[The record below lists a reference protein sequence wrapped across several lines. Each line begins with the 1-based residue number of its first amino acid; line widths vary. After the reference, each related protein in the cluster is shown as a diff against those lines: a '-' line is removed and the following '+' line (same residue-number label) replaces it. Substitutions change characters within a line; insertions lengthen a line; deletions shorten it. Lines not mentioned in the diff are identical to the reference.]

1 MARRAVT
8 GGATPAA
15 ERGARALPDAQILKR
30 IAALR
35 PALSPA
41 EARVAEAVL
50 AAPAWV
56 LENTLS
62 AVAARA
68 RVSEPT
74 VIRFCRSLGLDGYQ
88 TFRLRLAR
96 SLGSGGAFLHRDI
109 SRGDSAADLAAK
121 IFERAARTL
130 RDVSGQ
136 LAPGRLEAAISLLA
150 AARRIEFY
158 GLGSSGIV
166 AADARHKFFR
176 LGLQAAA
183 YSDAHVH
190 GMAAT
195 MLAPGDVAV
204 AISSTGRTI
213 DLIASVELAREAG
226 ADVIAI
232 APPGSP
238 LAQRCSLPLEIAVD
252 EDTDVY
258 TPMTTR
264 LAQLTLIDVLSIGVA
279 LRLGPEL
286 AARLERARDSL
297 RGKRLNEAE

>member
-1 MARRAVT
+1 VTADAPRSPVPVRA
-8 GGATPAA
+8 
-15 ERGARALPDAQILKR
+15 DAQDAELLRR
-30 IAALR
+30 IASLR
-35 PALSPA
+35 ESLSPA
-41 EARVAEAVL
+41 EARVADAVL

-56 LENTLS
+56 LQSTLS

-68 RVSEPT
+68 EVSDPT
-74 VIRFCRSLGLDGYQ
+74 VIRFCRSLGLDGFQ
-88 TFRLRLAR
+88 TFRLRLAH
-96 SLGSGGAFLHRDI
+96 SLGSGASFLHRDI
-109 SRGDSAADLAAK
+109 HRGDSAADLAAK
-121 IFERAARTL
+121 VFERAARTL

-136 LAPGRLEAAISLLA
+136 LAADRIDAAIALLS

-176 LGLQAAA
+176 LGLQAVA

-190 GMAAT
+190 GLAAT
-195 MLAPGDVAV
+195 MLAPGDVVV

-213 DLIASVELAREAG
+213 DLISSVELAREAG

-238 LAQRCSLPLEIAVD
+238 LAQRCNVALEIAVD

-297 RGKRLNEAE
+297 RGKRLGEAE

>member
-1 MARRAVT
+1 M
-8 GGATPAA
+8 
-15 ERGARALPDAQILKR
+15 R
-30 IAALR
+30 ISALR
-35 PALSPA
+35 ASLSPA
-41 EARVAEAVL
+41 EARVADAVL

-56 LENTLS
+56 LQSTLS

-68 RVSEPT
+68 EVSDPT

-88 TFRLRLAR
+88 TFRLRLAH
-96 SLGSGGAFLHRDI
+96 SLGSGAAFLHRGID
-109 SRGDSAADLAAK
+109 RNDSGADLAAK
-121 IFERAARTL
+121 VFERAARTL
-130 RDVSGQ
+130 RDVAGQ
-136 LAPGRLEAAISLLA
+136 LDANRLDAAIGLLA

-176 LGLQAAA
+176 LGLQAAS

-195 MLAPGDVAV
+195 MLGADDVVV

-213 DLIASVELAREAG
+213 DLISSVELAREAG
-226 ADVIAI
+226 AAVIAI

-238 LAQRCSLPLEIAVD
+238 LAQHCTVPLEIAVD

-264 LAQLTLIDVLSIGVA
+264 LAQLTLIDALSIGVA

-297 RGKRLNEAE
+297 RDKRLSEAE

>member
-1 MARRAVT
+1 MSAGRAS
-8 GGATPAA
+8 APAGRTAVGDA
-15 ERGARALPDAQILKR
+15 EILKR

-35 PALSPA
+35 SSLSPA
-41 EARVAEAVL
+41 EMRVAETVL

-56 LENTLS
+56 LQNTLS
-62 AVAARA
+62 AVAGRA
-68 RVSEPT
+68 GVSDPT

-88 TFRLRLAR
+88 TFRLRLAH
-96 SLGSGGAFLHRDI
+96 SLGSGAAFLHRDI
-109 SRGDSAADLAAK
+109 DRRDSAADLAAK
-121 IFERAARTL
+121 VFARAARTL
-130 RDVSGQ
+130 HDVGGQ
-136 LAPGRLEAAISLLA
+136 LAPARLEEAIRLLA
-150 AARRIEFY
+150 TERRIECY

-176 LGLQAAA
+176 LGLQAVS

-190 GMAAT
+190 GLAAT
-195 MLAPGDVAV
+195 MLARGDVVV

-238 LAQRCSLPLEIAVD
+238 LAQRCSVPLEIAVD
-252 EDTDVY
+252 EDTDIY

-297 RGKRLNEAE
+297 RAKRIGEAE

>member
-1 MARRAVT
+1 VRRGSPTTA
-8 GGATPAA
+8 GA
-15 ERGARALPDAQILKR
+15 ESRGAADAEILRR
-30 IAALR
+30 IIALR
-35 PALSPA
+35 SSLSPA
-41 EARVAEAVL
+41 EARVADAVL
-50 AAPAWV
+50 AAPAWIV
-56 LENTLS
+56 QSALS

-68 RVSEPT
+68 RVSDPT

-88 TFRLRLAR
+88 TFRLRLAH
-96 SLGSGGAFLHRDI
+96 SLGSGASFLHRDVD
-109 SRGDSAADLAAK
+109 RNDSVADLAAK
-121 IFERAARTL
+121 VFERAARTL

-136 LAPGRLEAAISLLA
+136 LAPDRLEAAIALLA

-183 YSDAHVH
+183 YADAHVQ
-190 GMAAT
+190 GMAAA
-195 MLAPGDVAV
+195 MLAPRDVVV

-238 LAQRCSLPLEIAVD
+238 LAQRCSVPLAIAVD
-252 EDTDVY
+252 EDTDIH

-264 LAQLTLIDVLSIGVA
+264 LAQLTLIDALSIGVA
-279 LRLGPEL
+279 LRLGPQL

-297 RGKRLNEAE
+297 RGKRLTETD

>member
-1 MARRAVT
+1 VSA
-8 GGATPAA
+8 GLPPPAD
-15 ERGARALPDAQILKR
+15 EGARSAADAEILKR
-30 IAALR
+30 IASLR
-35 PALSPA
+35 GSLSPA
-41 EARVAEAVL
+41 EARVADAVL
-50 AAPAWV
+50 SAPAWV
-56 LENTLS
+56 LQSTLS
-62 AVAARA
+62 AVAGRA
-68 RVSEPT
+68 QVSDPT
-74 VIRFCRSLGLDGYQ
+74 VIRFCRSLGFDGYQ
-88 TFRLRLAR
+88 TFRLRLAH
-96 SLGSGGAFLHRDI
+96 SLGSGASFLHRDI
-109 SRGDSAADLAAK
+109 DRRDSAADLAAK
-121 IFERAARTL
+121 VFERAARTL

-136 LAPGRLEAAISLLA
+136 LAPEALETAIRLLA

-176 LGLQAAA
+176 LGLQAVA

-195 MLAPGDVAV
+195 MLAAGDVVV

-213 DLIASVELAREAG
+213 DLISSVELAREAG

-238 LAQRCSLPLEIAVD
+238 LARHCTVALAIAVD
-252 EDTDVY
+252 EDTDIY

-297 RGKRLNEAE
+297 RDKRLNAGE

>member
-1 MARRAVT
+1 VSEPTTPVGAELARSAPEAGIVKRITAL
-8 GGATPAA
+8 
-15 ERGARALPDAQILKR
+15 RAL
-30 IAALR
+30 
-35 PALSPA
+35 LSPA
-41 EARVAEAVL
+41 EARVADAVL

-56 LENTLS
+56 LQSTLA

-68 RVSEPT
+68 QVSEPT

-88 TFRLRLAR
+88 TFRLRLAH
-96 SLGSGGAFLHRDI
+96 SLGSGASFLHRDI
-109 SRGDSAADLAAK
+109 DRSDSSADLAAK

-136 LAPGRLEAAISLLA
+136 LAPDRLDQAIRLLA

-176 LGLQAAA
+176 LGLQAVS
-183 YSDAHVH
+183 YSDAHIH

-195 MLAPGDVAV
+195 MLAPGDVVV

-213 DLIASVELAREAG
+213 DLIASIELAREAG

-238 LAQRCSLPLEIAVD
+238 LAQRCTVALEIAVD

-297 RGKRLNEAE
+297 RGKRLSEGE

>member
-1 MARRAVT
+1 MRRDPHPGAAGGRRA
-8 GGATPAA
+8 APAA
-15 ERGARALPDAQILKR
+15 ELLRR

-35 PALSPA
+35 ASLSPA
-41 EARVAEAVL
+41 EARVATTVL

-56 LENTLS
+56 LQSTLS

-68 RVSEPT
+68 EVSDPT

-88 TFRLRLAR
+88 TFRLRLAH
-96 SLGSGGAFLHRDI
+96 SLGSGASLMHPNIDRRDT
-109 SRGDSAADLAAK
+109 AADLAAK
-121 IFERAARTL
+121 VFERAARTL

-136 LAPGRLEAAISLLA
+136 LAPARLEQAIGLLA

-158 GLGSSGIV
+158 GRDSAGIV
-166 AADARHKFFR
+166 ASDARHRFLR
-176 LGLQAAA
+176 LGLQAAS
-183 YSDAHVH
+183 YSDAHRY

-195 MLAPGDVAV
+195 MLAAGDVVV
-204 AISSTGRTI
+204 AISGSGRTV
-213 DLIASVELAREAG
+213 DLIASAELAREAG

-238 LAQRCSLPLEIAVD
+238 LAQRCTVPLEVAID
-252 EDTDVY
+252 EGTDVY

-264 LAQLTLIDVLSIGVA
+264 LAQLALIDVLAIGVA
-279 LRLGPEL
+279 LRLGTGL

-297 RGKRLNEAE
+297 RTKRLGEAD

>member
-1 MARRAVT
+1 MSAGAPRAT
-8 GGATPAA
+8 DA
-15 ERGARALPDAQILKR
+15 GARDLQEAELLKR
-30 IAALR
+30 ISSLR
-35 PALSPA
+35 ASLSPS
-41 EARVAEAVL
+41 EARVADAVL

-56 LENTLS
+56 LQSTLS

-68 RVSEPT
+68 RVSDPT

-88 TFRLRLAR
+88 TFRLRLAH
-96 SLGSGGAFLHRDI
+96 SLGSGASVLHRDI
-109 SRGDSAADLAAK
+109 DRGDSAADLAAK
-121 IFERAARTL
+121 IFERVARTL

-136 LAPGRLEAAISLLA
+136 IAPARLEAAIALLA

-176 LGLQAAA
+176 LGLQAVA

-195 MLAPGDVAV
+195 MLAPGDVVV

-213 DLIASVELAREAG
+213 DLISSVELAREAG

-238 LAQRCSLPLEIAVD
+238 LAQRCNLPLEIAVD

-264 LAQLTLIDVLSIGVA
+264 LAQLALIDVLSIGVA

-297 RGKRLNEAE
+297 RGKRLGEAD